1 MPTLLAIF
9 VETRRL
15 NMVYFASK
23 GEYKMFIKRN
33 LDLSSTLKRKSVF
46 LFGPR
51 QSGKSSLVD
60 HEFGDAHVFDLLSSD
75 TLIRLSSD
83 PGYIEKTCTDG
94 RIVVID
100 EIQKLPMLLDEVHR
114 LIEKRGLRFLL
125 TGSSAR
131 KLRQKGVN
139 LLGGRARVRRLHPF
153 SASELGDLF
162 DLDRAVN
169 FGLLPPVVFSEE
181 PEEELADYIDEYLR
195 QEIIAEGATRNLPAF
210 SRFLEVAALSN
221 GEQIDYAS
229 ISRDAQVPRSTVQ
242 EYFRILKET
251 LLADEVP
258 VWKCGAKRKTVET
271 SKFYLF
277 DSGVARRLSRRK
289 ETIAGTPEYGHL
301 FETWVHHEIRCYLD
315 VRTRDGEIA
324 YWRTPAG
331 TEVDF
336 IVGDAAIE
344 AKSAACINKHD
355 MKGLKAL
362 AEEGAFRRRVIVCR
376 EPRPMTV
383 DGIDILPA
391 AEFIR
396 RLWNDEIVDAG
407 AL

>member
-1 MPTLLAIF
+1 MF
-9 VETRRL
+9 V
-15 NMVYFASK
+15 
-23 GEYKMFIKRN
+23 KRN
-33 LDLSSTLKRKSVF
+33 LDLSGTLKRKSVF

-51 QSGKSSLVD
+51 QCGKSSLVD
-60 HEFGDAHVFDLLSSD
+60 HEFTDARVFDLLSSD

-83 PGYIEKTCTDG
+83 PSYIEKTCTDG

-114 LIEKRGLRFLL
+114 LIERRGFRFLL

-139 LLGGRARVRRLHPF
+139 LLGGRARIKRLHPF

-169 FGLLPPVVFSEE
+169 YGLLPPVVFSDE

-210 SRFLEVAALSN
+210 SRFLEIAALSN
-221 GEQIDYAS
+221 GEQIDYTA

-251 LLADEVP
+251 LVADEVP
-258 VWKCGAKRKTVET
+258 PWKQGTRRKTVET

-289 ETIAGTPEYGHL
+289 ETLAGTVEYGHL
-301 FETWVHHEIRCYLD
+301 LETWVHHELRCYLD

-324 YWRTPAG
+324 YWRTQAG

-336 IVGDAAIE
+336 VVGNAAIE
-344 AKSAACINKHD
+344 VKSSAHIVKHD

-362 AEEGAFRRRVIVCR
+362 SEEGNFKRRVIVCR
-376 EPRPMTV
+376 EQRPATA

-391 AEFIR
+391 CEFIK
-396 RLWNDEIVDAG
+396 RLWDDEIVDVG
-407 AL
+407 SL